1 MKAVRQ
7 GRVYLF
13 DGNAYFNRPGPR
25 LYRSIDL
32 LAAALRPEQMP
43 EFLVEDWETNVLSI
57 RDDKRNSDK

>member
-1 MKAVRQ
+1 MQQ

-25 LYRSIDL
+25 LYRAIEL

-43 EFLVEDWETNVLSI
+43 EFVSEGWETNVLSI
-57 RDDKRNSDK
+57 

>member
-32 LAAALRPEQMP
+32 LAAALYPKEMSD
-43 EFLVEDWETNVLSI
+43 FSFEDWEMTT
-57 RDDKRNSDK
+57 